1 MPRMERENP
10 IGISASIRDWKNDRK
25 RFMTNEQTCKWCENK
40 SASRGVCAKHYARC
54 AVLVSDGATWE
65 TVLAGD
71 EPQPGKRGR
80 PIKTGSASW
89 LAEKYDELAN
99 DVTKAIALIE
109 LGNTDEAKR
118 VLMGDKR

>member
-1 MPRMERENP
+1 
-10 IGISASIRDWKNDRK
+10 
-25 RFMTNEQTCKWCENK
+25 MTNEQTCKWCENK

-65 TVLAGD
+65 AVLAGD

-80 PIKTGSASW
+80 PVKTGSASW
-89 LAEKYDELAN
+89 LAEKYDQLAA

-118 VLMGDKR
+118 VLMGEAENQRKTAEMSDPIAKVTENDQKSHE